1 MRLFICWLISVT
13 DWIGGLA
20 IYIMFGVVPV
30 MWGAGVFFWGAMVAI
45 IPAFITAIYAAINYE
60 LVLSW
65 AVVRWMSP
73 LNIVSNRVYYFI
85 KTLVLSGA
93 AWALLISYVSHKL
106 FPNEDFEW
114 TIPYVRNLIES
125 VLRYFN
131 AI

>member
-1 MRLFICWLISVT
+1 MRVFICWLISVT

-20 IYIMFGVVPV
+20 IYFMIGVVPV
-30 MWGAGVFFWGAMVAI
+30 LWGSGVFFLGAMAAI
-45 IPAFITAIYAAINYE
+45 IPAFITATYAAINYE

-73 LNIVSNRVYYFI
+73 LNIVSNRFYYFI

-93 AWALLISYVSHKL
+93 SWALLISYLAHKL
-106 FPNEDFEW
+106 FPNETFEW
-114 TIPYVRNLIES
+114 TVPFARNMIES
-125 VLRYFN
+125 VLRFFH